1 MEVMRTTLAKDEPK
15 KVAARWNAVTGFY
28 SGRYMRVG
36 LSTIE
41 ERMNWLAMRQT
52 AERRKFRKRD
62 VEQSRKFASVE
73 QRVITCNH
81 NWQPV
86 HKWLHKE
93 YMHCIKCG
101 AIKHQDGT
109 IWFFVDHEPIKL
121 VIRGS

>member
-1 MEVMRTTLAKDEPK
+1 VGTALAKNDAK
-15 KVAARWNAVTGFY
+15 KEAARWNAATGFY

-52 AERRKFRKRD
+52 AEPKEFRKRD
-62 VEQSRKFASVE
+62 AEQSRKFALAEKKV
-73 QRVITCNH
+73 VTCNH

-93 YMHCIKCG
+93 YMHCIRCG
-101 AIKHQDGT
+101 AVKHQDGT
-109 IWFFVDHEPIKL
+109 IWFFVDHQPIKL
-121 VIRGS
+121 VIKGS